1 LTIAQVKPG
10 AENGARAGTQALRL
24 LSTPINVYV
33 LQALAEGP
41 RSLVD
46 LRREAG
52 SPPQTTMRGHLRTL
66 AQTNVLVR
74 RRRNDFPGSLDFEL
88 TPVGQELWGVAQV
101 VNAWLRSA
109 PDAPLTLGSG
119 SARSAV
125 KALIEGWGTS
135 MVRALAARPLSLT
148 ELNGLISS
156 LSYPSLER
164 RLGAMRLAGL
174 IERIQGR
181 GRGTP
186 YTVTAWM
193 RHAIAPLSVAARWE
207 RMHAAAETVPIK
219 RLDAEAAFL
228 LAIPLLRLPA
238 DLSGSCRLAVE
249 VASSS
254 GGERLAGVLVGV
266 EEGRIVS
273 CVASVRGHA
282 DAWASGSTQAWLRTV
297 IEQDTDLLEM
307 GGDCALARSL
317 LEGLHGTLFSALKQR

>member
-1 LTIAQVKPG
+1 MTIAQVKPG

-66 AQTNVLVR
+66 AQTDVLVR
-74 RRRNDFPGSLDFEL
+74 QRRNDFPGSLDFEL
-88 TPVGQELWGVAQV
+88 TPVGRELWGVAQV
-101 VNAWLRSA
+101 LKAWLRNS
-109 PDAPLTLGSG
+109 PEGPLALGSS

-125 KALIEGWGTS
+125 KALVEGWGTS

-148 ELNGLISS
+148 ELNGLISG

-164 RLGAMRLAGL
+164 RLGAMRLAGQ

-186 YTVTAWM
+186 YAVTTWL
-193 RHAIAPLSVAARWE
+193 RHAIAPLGAAARWE
-207 RMHAAAETVPIK
+207 RRHAAAETAPIK

-228 LAIPLLRLPA
+228 LTIPLIRLAPG
-238 DLSGSCRLAVE
+238 LSGSCRLAVE
-249 VASSS
+249 LGS
-254 GGERLAGVLVGV
+254 GDSERLAGVMVGV
-266 EEGRIVS
+266 EDGRVVS

-282 DAWASGSTQAWLRTV
+282 DAWASGSAAAWLRAV
-297 IEQDTDLLEM
+297 IEADTELLEI
-307 GGDCALARSL
+307 GGDCQLGQALL
-317 LEGLHGTLFSALKQR
+317 DGLHSSLFAALKRR